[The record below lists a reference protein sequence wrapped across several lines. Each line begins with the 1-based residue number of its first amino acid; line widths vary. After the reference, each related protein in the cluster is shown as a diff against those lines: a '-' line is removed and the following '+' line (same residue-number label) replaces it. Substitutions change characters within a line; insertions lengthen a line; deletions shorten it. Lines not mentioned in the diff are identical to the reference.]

1 MRELGFLEVNLTRKI
16 IKKEC
21 NLKNN
26 RYENLRVYRK
36 RPITMLRSLGYA
48 MNDLNGSAW
57 GTLVGSY
64 LMIFLSTWAGLGA
77 GVVGTMLFALKI
89 IDMFVCG
96 IIGGVSDHLFSTAIG
111 RRLGRRHI
119 LFLIGATLTLI
130 CFPLL
135 FTVHVGSWLWYFVV
149 LFLLDTAQSFNNIA
163 YETLATEMTDKAN
176 ERVKLSSVRM
186 FVSAFGTFAVT
197 GLPAVLLTMLGSD
210 SAQAYTISGMVFG
223 IVLSIGTAIT
233 WLTTWEFSPDYVEK
247 FEKTAKEDKPKSI
260 IYAMNE
266 YIHVMKT
273 KACRQTCIIY
283 FVSYF
288 AKDCFNTAFF
298 FYVVFILGLSQA
310 MAQTASSLSIIGL
323 VVVPVATFFMFKFGP
338 KWLWS
343 IAFSLMIGVLI
354 YYLGLYV
361 FHVQLSSGA
370 AFITILILS
379 ALFQVGRQTMEYTV
393 WNVIPLVPDVD
404 TLVSTKLRAGT
415 FAACQTF
422 TRKLTGALGS
432 AIIGWILAFGG
443 FDKAQT
449 VQTPAAQ
456 MAIMTAFIFIP
467 LICLVYSL
475 YLIRSFNLNPATHKM
490 VKAEMDRLQQ
500 GGAKQD
506 VDPKTREIVE
516 DLTGYS
522 YDDIWDV
529 KK

>member
-1 MRELGFLEVNLTRKI
+1 MKKI
-16 IKKEC
+16 
-21 NLKNN
+21 N
-26 RYENLRVYRK
+26 YEELRVYRK
-36 RPITMLRSLGYA
+36 RPITLLRSLGYA

-64 LMIFLSTWAGLGA
+64 LMIFLSTWAGLNA

-89 IDMFVCG
+89 LDMIVCG
-96 IIGGVSDHLFSTAIG
+96 VIGGVSDQLFRTAIG

-163 YETLATEMTDKAN
+163 YETLATEMTDKAH

-197 GLPAVLLTMLGSD
+197 GLPALLLVMLGSD
-210 SAQAYTISGMVFG
+210 SPQAYTISGIVFG
-223 IVLSIGTAIT
+223 IVLFAGTIIT
-233 WLTTWEFSPDYVEK
+233 WLTTWEFSPGYVDA
-247 FEKTAKEDKPKSI
+247 FENSAKEQRPKNI
-260 IYAMNE
+260 IYSINE
-266 YIHVMKT
+266 YLHVMRT
-273 KACRQTCIIY
+273 KACRRTCVIY

-298 FYVVFILGLSQA
+298 FYVVFILGLSQG

-323 VVVPVATFFMFKFGP
+323 IVVPIATFFMFKFGP

-343 IAFSLMIGVLI
+343 MAFSLMIAVLI

-361 FHVQLSSGA
+361 FHIQLSDSA
-370 AFITILILS
+370 AFVTILILS
-379 ALFQVGRQTMEYTV
+379 ALFQIGRQTMEYTV

-422 TRKLTGALGS
+422 TRKLTGAIGS

-443 FDKAQT
+443 FDKSLA
-449 VQTPAAQ
+449 VQIPAAQ
-456 MAIMTAFIFIP
+456 IAIMIAFIFIP
-467 LICLVYSL
+467 LICLIYSL
-475 YLIRSFNLNPATHKM
+475 YLIRTFNLNPQTHKV

-500 GGAKQD
+500 GGAKGD
-506 VDPKTREIVE
+506 VDPKTRAIVE
-516 DLTGYS
+516 DLTGYA
-522 YDDIWDV
+522 YDEIWDV